1 MAVRKIK
8 DDVFSVGANHWDRRL
23 FDEIIPLPDGT
34 SYNAYLIFG
43 SKKTALIDTVD
54 PATENQ
60 LFANLKEFKDLKI
73 NYVISNHAEQ
83 DHSGTIPKIL
93 ELFPEAKV
101 ITNKKCKELLM
112 DLLHVAEDKFIEV
125 QDNET
130 LSLGGKTF
138 QFIFTTWVHWP
149 ETMSTYLIEDK
160 ILFSC
165 DFFGSHLATSELF
178 VNDKAR
184 VYEAAKRYY
193 AEIMM
198 PFRSFIKGN
207 IQKIEKLEIEIV
219 APSHGPIHKE
229 PSFIINAYKDWISDS
244 VKNAVLIPYVS
255 MHGSTKIAVNYLV
268 DKLIEKNI
276 NVIPF
281 NITTGDIG
289 ELAINAV
296 DAATIIIATPTVL
309 AGPHPLA
316 AFATIFLNAIKP
328 KTKFVGIITSYAWGG
343 VTADW
348 IKSHLQNLKGEFLE
362 PVLIKGL
369 PKDADISTLDAF
381 VDKVVE
387 KHRAITIL

>member
-73 NYVISNHAEQ
+73 DYVISNHAEQ

-93 ELFPEAKV
+93 DLFPEAKV

-112 DLLHVAEDKFIEV
+112 DLLHVAEDKFTEV

-130 LSLGGKTF
+130 LSLGGKTL
-138 QFIFTTWVHWP
+138 QFIFTPWVHWP
-149 ETMSTYLIEDK
+149 ETMSTYLIEGK

-198 PFRSFIKGN
+198 PFKSFIKGN
-207 IQKIEKLEIEIV
+207 IQKIEKLEIEII

-229 PSFIINAYKDWISDS
+229 PSFIIDAYKDWISDS

-296 DAATIIIATPTVL
+296 DTATIIIATPTVL

-316 AFATIFLNAIKP
+316 AFVTIFLNAIKP
-328 KTKFVGIITSYAWGG
+328 KTKFFGIITSYAWGG

-348 IKSHLQNLKGEFLE
+348 IKSHLQNLKSEFLE

-387 KHRAITIL
+387 KHRAIAIL

>member
-1 MAVRKIK
+1 MAIRKIK
-8 DDVFSVGANHWDRRL
+8 EDIYSVGAIHWDRRL

-43 SKKTALIDTVD
+43 SEKTVLIDTVD

-60 LFANLKEFKDLKI
+60 LFENLKKFNDLKI
-73 NYVISNHAEQ
+73 DYVISNHAEQ

-93 ELFPEAKV
+93 KLFPDAKV
-101 ITNKKCKELLM
+101 VTNAKCKEFLI
-112 DLLHVAEDKFIEV
+112 DLLHIEQERFIDIG
-125 QDNET
+125 DNET
-130 LSLGGKTF
+130 LSLGNKTLK
-138 QFIFTTWVHWP
+138 FIFTPWVHWP
-149 ETMSTYLIEDK
+149 ETMSTYLVEDK

-178 VNDKAR
+178 VNDKAK

-198 PFRSFIKGN
+198 PFRNFIKGN
-207 IQKIEKLEIEIV
+207 TQKIEKLEIDII

-229 PSFIINAYKDWISDS
+229 PSFIIDAYKDWISEN
-244 VKNAVLIPYVS
+244 VKNQVLIPYVS
-255 MHGSTKIAVNYLV
+255 MHGSTEIAVDYLV
-268 DKLIEKNI
+268 DKLIEKGI
-276 NVIPF
+276 TVIPF

-316 AFATIFLNAIKP
+316 AFVTIFLNAIKP
-328 KTKFVGIITSYAWGG
+328 KTKFFGIITSYEWGG
-343 VTADW
+343 LTADW
-348 IKSHLQNLKGEFLE
+348 IKQHTTNLKSEFID
-362 PVLIKGL
+362 PVAIKGL
-369 PKDADISTLDAF
+369 PKSQNFASINALAE
-381 VDKVVE
+381 KIIE
-387 KHRAITIL
+387 KHKALAII

>member
-93 ELFPEAKV
+93 DLFPEAKV

-112 DLLHVAEDKFIEV
+112 DLLHVAEDRFTEV

-130 LSLGGKTF
+130 LSLGGKTL
-138 QFIFTTWVHWP
+138 QFIFTPWVHWP
-149 ETMSTYLIEDK
+149 ETMSTYLIEGK

-184 VYEAAKRYY
+184 VYETAKRYY

-198 PFRSFIKGN
+198 PFKSFIKGN
-207 IQKIEKLEIEIV
+207 IQKIEKLEIEII

-229 PSFIINAYKDWISDS
+229 PSFIIDAYKDWISDS

-296 DAATIIIATPTVL
+296 DTATIIIATPTVL

-316 AFATIFLNAIKP
+316 AFVTIFLNAIKP
-328 KTKFVGIITSYAWGG
+328 KTKFFGIITSYAWGG

-348 IKSHLQNLKGEFLE
+348 IKSHLQNLKSEFLE

-387 KHRAITIL
+387 KHRAIAIL

>member
-1 MAVRKIK
+1 
-8 DDVFSVGANHWDRRL
+8 
-23 FDEIIPLPDGT
+23 
-34 SYNAYLIFG
+34 
-43 SKKTALIDTVD
+43 
-54 PATENQ
+54 
-60 LFANLKEFKDLKI
+60 
-73 NYVISNHAEQ
+73 
-83 DHSGTIPKIL
+83 
-93 ELFPEAKV
+93 
-101 ITNKKCKELLM
+101 
-112 DLLHVAEDKFIEV
+112 
-125 QDNET
+125 
-130 LSLGGKTF
+130 
-138 QFIFTTWVHWP
+138 
-149 ETMSTYLIEDK
+149 
-160 ILFSC
+160 
-165 DFFGSHLATSELF
+165 
-178 VNDKAR
+178 
-184 VYEAAKRYY
+184 
-193 AEIMM
+193 MM

-229 PSFIINAYKDWISDS
+229 PSFIIDAYKDWISDS

-316 AFATIFLNAIKP
+316 AFVTIFLNAIKP
-328 KTKFVGIITSYAWGG
+328 KTKFFGIITSYAWGG

-348 IKSHLQNLKGEFLE
+348 IKSHLQNLKSEFLE

-387 KHRAITIL
+387 KHRAIAIL

>member
-73 NYVISNHAEQ
+73 DYVISNHAEQ

-93 ELFPEAKV
+93 DLFPEAKV

-112 DLLHVAEDKFIEV
+112 DLLHVAEDKFTEV

-130 LSLGGKTF
+130 LSLGGKTL
-138 QFIFTTWVHWP
+138 QFIFTPWVHWP
-149 ETMSTYLIEDK
+149 ETMSTYLIEGK

-198 PFRSFIKGN
+198 PFKSFIKGN
-207 IQKIEKLEIEIV
+207 IQKIEKLEIEII

-229 PSFIINAYKDWISDS
+229 PSFIIDAYKDWISDS

-296 DAATIIIATPTVL
+296 DTATIIIATPTVL

-316 AFATIFLNAIKP
+316 AFITIFLNAIKP
-328 KTKFVGIITSYAWGG
+328 KTKFFGIITSYAWGG

-348 IKSHLQNLKGEFLE
+348 IKSHLQNLKSEFLE

-387 KHRAITIL
+387 KHRALTIL

>member
-8 DDVFSVGANHWDRRL
+8 DNIFSVGANHWDRKL

-34 SYNAYLIFG
+34 SYNAYLILG

-60 LFANLKEFKDLKI
+60 LFENLKEFKDLKI
-73 NYVISNHAEQ
+73 DYVVSNHAEQ

-93 ELFPEAKV
+93 GLFPSAKV
-101 ITNKKCKELLM
+101 VTNKKCKELLM
-112 DLLHVAEDKFIEV
+112 DLLHIAEDKFIEV

-130 LSLGGKTF
+130 LSLGDKTF
-138 QFIFTTWVHWP
+138 QFIFTPWVHWP

-178 VNDKAR
+178 VEDKPR

-198 PFRSFIKGN
+198 PFRNFIKGN
-207 IQKIEKLEIEIV
+207 IQKLEKIDIEMI
-219 APSHGPIHKE
+219 APSHGPIYKE
-229 PSFIINAYKDWISDS
+229 PSFIIDAYRDWVSEV
-244 VKNAVLIPYVS
+244 VKNEVLIPYVS
-255 MHGSTKIAVNYLV
+255 MHGSTKLIV
-268 DKLIEKNI
+268 DHLIDKFTEKGI
-276 NVIPF
+276 KVQPF
-281 NITTGDIG
+281 NMTEMDIG

-309 AGPHPLA
+309 TGPHPLA
-316 AFATIFLNAIKP
+316 AFTTIFLNAIKP
-328 KTKFVGIITSYAWGG
+328 KTKFVGIITSFEWGG
-343 VTADW
+343 ITADW
-348 IKSHLQNLKGEFLE
+348 IKSHLQNLKGEFLA
-362 PVLIKGL
+362 PILIKGL
-369 PKDADISTLDAF
+369 PKNSDISTLDSLA
-381 VDKVVE
+381 DEIVE
-387 KHRAITIL
+387 KHKTLGIL